1 MLDTSEETL
10 TPVAVAAPR
19 APATPPTPL
28 NAEEDDELSPETRA
42 EMFGKY
48 EESLRSIAEGEIV
61 RGTVLA
67 VDEKEVLVDVGF
79 KSEGVI
85 PLSEFPSPE
94 SIHVGDVLDVFLE
107 KMENQDG
114 LVVLSKQRADFVRV
128 WDRVKDAHD
137 SGQVVDGKL
146 VRKIKGGVVVDLYGV
161 EAFLPGSQIALR
173 QVQNVD
179 SLLGQTVQV
188 KIIKLNKRRRN
199 IVVARRGVVED
210 ERQSMK
216 REVMKELGNDHIRE
230 GV

>member
-48 EESLRSIAEGEIV
+48 EESMRSIGEGEIV

-85 PLSEFPSPE
+85 SLAEFPDPS
-94 SIHVGDVLDVFLE
+94 SIKVGALIDVFLE

-128 WDRVKDAHD
+128 WDRVKEAHD
-137 SGQVVDGKL
+137 SGQVVQFGIARVSFRYCSAA
-146 VRKIKGGVVVDLYGV
+146 VRQEILAGNTPLGRILIRHNVLRRVQPT
-161 EAFLPGSQIALR
+161 AFLRIVPGSALA
-173 QVQNVD
+173 
-179 SLLGQTVQV
+179 L
-188 KIIKLNKRRRN
+188 
-199 IVVARRGVVED
+199 
-210 ERQSMK
+210 
-216 REVMKELGNDHIRE
+216 
-230 GV
+230 